1 MNTLEQLRSR
11 KNEIDTLAQRHGA
24 SHIRVFGSVARGDDT
39 EFSDIDILI
48 DMKKASSLLDLIGFQ
63 QDLSKMVGRR
73 ADVLTER
80 ALSPYLRERIL
91 SEAVDL

>member
-1 MNTLEQLRSR
+1 MTTLDQLRSR
-11 KNEIDTLAQRHGA
+11 KNEIATLAQRHGA

-73 ADVLTER
+73 ADVLTEH